1 MMYLGRTRD
10 STNIELAA
18 RDLTTHG
25 VILGRTGS
33 GKTGLTTVLIEEAAM
48 GGASVLVLDPK
59 GDLTNLALRLPSQEE
74 FSVWGSEEEYQ
85 RFIRGLAASGYD
97 AQSVAYW
104 RDAAG
109 VSIYAPGKTAG
120 GGKAL
125 NVFPTFAVP
134 HGHDVTTF
142 RSHASRDVEMV
153 LDAVGAVKDQYDP
166 ALIFITELV
175 VLHWRGGHACPVN
188 VWPGALS
195 NPPRGLQTFGGMALN
210 DFLPKR
216 RRTDIARKLIGFQ
229 HQADRWLV
237 GDRLD
242 LHAMVGGEK
251 PEVAVMSMRHLGEE
265 DRQFFSA
272 LLLNRVV
279 DFMYQTDASEDLKL
293 LVVLDEARG
302 YLPPH
307 PHNPQTKAPIGTLLA
322 QGRAQGIGMLVGTQ
336 SPMDLD
342 YKALSNVGTWFVGR
356 LRARDMQRD
365 LFQEL
370 KDRNTS
376 FSDIEA
382 LRQREFLLIDKH
394 GGHNIITSR
403 YAFSYLKGPL
413 NTHELKRLEAA
424 EAAQSKRGLLG
435 GLFGMFRAG

>member
-1 MMYLGRTRD
+1 
-10 STNIELAA
+10 
-18 RDLTTHG
+18 
-25 VILGRTGS
+25 
-33 GKTGLTTVLIEEAAM
+33 
-48 GGASVLVLDPK
+48 
-59 GDLTNLALRLPSQEE
+59 
-74 FSVWGSEEEYQ
+74 
-85 RFIRGLAASGYD
+85 
-97 AQSVAYW
+97 
-104 RDAAG
+104 
-109 VSIYAPGKTAG
+109 
-120 GGKAL
+120 
-125 NVFPTFAVP
+125 
-134 HGHDVTTF
+134 
-142 RSHASRDVEMV
+142 MV

-166 ALIFITELV
+166 ALIYITELV
-175 VLHWRGGHACPVN
+175 VRHWSNGHACPVGI
-188 VWPGALS
+188 WPGALT
-195 NPPRGLQTFGGMALN
+195 NPPQGLQEFGGMALN

-229 HQADRWLV
+229 HQADRWLA
-237 GDRLD
+237 GDQLD
-242 LHAMVGGEK
+242 FHAMVGAPK
-251 PEVAVMSMRHLGEE
+251 PTVAVMSMRHLGEE

-279 DFMYQTDASEDLKL
+279 DFMYQTDASDDLKL

-307 PHNPQTKAPIGTLLA
+307 PHNPATKGPIGTLLA

-356 LRARDMQRD
+356 LRSRDMQRD

-370 KDRNTS
+370 RDRNTS

-382 LRQREFLLIDKH
+382 LKRREFLLIDKH

-413 NTHELKRLEAA
+413 NAHELKRLEGGSPPAA
-424 EAAQSKRGLLG
+424 EPPRRGLFG
-435 GLFGMFRAG
+435 GLFGMFQAG